1 MSLDREQ
8 PTPKPR
14 TLLEVSSNSNSSSS
28 RSTFFPQEGPTP
40 LPLPRTK
47 LALAASVE
55 RDIASSSYLLKC
67 LCKANDDP
75 SKTVVKPRAKSEQ
88 TAVNRP
94 YPRIKGREASSDER
108 IASCNEESVQ
118 IEDEKEEKTEDEE
131 IFKEAEE
138 SKESFVKEEK
148 TVQVKLTEVRPTTRL
163 HFVVFVLSLNK

>member
-14 TLLEVSSNSNSSSS
+14 TLLEGSSS
-28 RSTFFPQEGPTP
+28 RSTFFSQEGPTP

-67 LCKANDDP
+67 LCKEDDL
-75 SKTVVKPRAKSEQ
+75 SKTVVKLRAKSEH
-88 TAVNRP
+88 TTVNQP
-94 YPRIKGREASSDER
+94 YLKIKDREGSNDER
-108 IASCNEESVQ
+108 IANCNDESAQ
-118 IEDEKEEKTEDEE
+118 IEDKKEEKAEDEE

-138 SKESFVKEEK
+138 SKESFVKEEE

-163 HFVVFVLSLNK
+163 HFIVLLCFH